1 MKRSLCVTAL
11 CTIVVCASCARP
23 RPVAAPPAPP
33 PAEAFVPAAGLVGS
47 WREIQNQ
54 GLPVTGKSWTFEGNT
69 VRIRDGEH
77 AYTGTFV
84 ADPSRTPQEIDFV
97 FDGYPK
103 NEGILLVTADL
114 LTLQV
119 RDTAVERAK
128 TFDAEPGYTLI
139 LCERVKE

>member
-1 MKRSLCVTAL
+1 MKRSLCVTAP

-23 RPVAAPPAPP
+23 RPSRPPAPP

-47 WREIQNQ
+47 WREIRTRACPSR
-54 GLPVTGKSWTFEGNT
+54 GRVGPSRGNT

-114 LTLQV
+114 LTLKV